1 MLYQRPKFQC
11 PASSGKSTS
20 DKNWDRAF
28 LSEDEF
34 KAKYGES
41 SND

>member
-11 PASSGKSTS
+11 PASSGKTTT

-28 LSEDEF
+28 LSADDF
-34 KAKYGES
+34 KAKYGEEP
-41 SND
+41 SN